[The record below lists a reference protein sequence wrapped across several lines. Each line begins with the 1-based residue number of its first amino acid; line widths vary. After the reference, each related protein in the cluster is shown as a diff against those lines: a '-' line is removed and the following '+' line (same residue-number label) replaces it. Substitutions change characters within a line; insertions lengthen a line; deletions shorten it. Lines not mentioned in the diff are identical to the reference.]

1 MMAGRNMKR
10 GMGFAALA
18 AVAVIALLAVSNAS
32 GPSAETQGYFK
43 SESNDRVLAFYAQD
57 PLTDAEAREVFS
69 RVTVTPGHPVLA
81 VIYQGAARAPG
92 DRLTGSPDFT
102 TAAAL
107 IAAPPFDAWS
117 WRMRVNPAGL
127 QTIDAQD

>member
-10 GMGFAALA
+10 GTGFAALA
-18 AVAVIALLAVSNAS
+18 AVAVVAVLAAANSS
-32 GPSAETQGYFK
+32 GTSAETQGYFK
-43 SESNDRVLAFYAQD
+43 SENRDRVIAFYAKE
-57 PLTDAEAREVFS
+57 PLTDAEARDVFAG
-69 RVTVTPGHPVLA
+69 VTVTQGRPVLA
-81 VIYQGAARAPG
+81 VIYQGPSRAPG
-92 DRLTGSPDFT
+92 DRLTRSPDFAA
-102 TAAAL
+102 AAAL

>member
-1 MMAGRNMKR
+1 MKR

-18 AVAVIALLAVSNAS
+18 AVAVVALLVVSNS
-32 GPSAETQGYFK
+32 GGPSAETQGYFK
-43 SESNDRVLAFYAQD
+43 SESRDRVIAFYAKE
-57 PLTDAEAREVFS
+57 PLTDAEARAVFA
-69 RVTVTPGHPVLA
+69 RVTVTQGRPALA

-92 DRLTGSPDFT
+92 DRLTGSPDFA
-102 TAAAL
+102 TAASL

-127 QTIDAQD
+127 QTIDRQG